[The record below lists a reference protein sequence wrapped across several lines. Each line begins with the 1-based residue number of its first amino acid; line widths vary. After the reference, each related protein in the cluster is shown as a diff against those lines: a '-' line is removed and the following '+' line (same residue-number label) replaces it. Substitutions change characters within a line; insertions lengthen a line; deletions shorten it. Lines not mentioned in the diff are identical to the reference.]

1 MNFICIESLE
11 AIRIILLTIN
21 QFRIKIKYFEK
32 KYFVSLLHMCALF
45 SVRIPCAGNVSGMAS
60 FGIGLNI
67 ENVQGEPLP
76 GTPLRL
82 RLRKYC
88 ELEGGPDP
96 ECDKKCSNG
105 GVCDENRRCLCP
117 NGYMGQFCNV
127 ILCYPQCRNGGICSA
142 PGRCTCPL
150 GYHGRVCEGGI
161 CRNKCLNGGKC
172 VQKDTCKCPKGFYGN
187 RCEFSTYIVIHDIA
201 VSHRF
206 FYGWELK
213 CKGLFFPKGKCVI
226 PCVNGGRCKGV
237 NKCKCKAGFSGDHC
251 EIITTRGLARL
262 HNRCLSRCRHGVCVG
277 HGICSCNTGYS
288 GRWCKRRKR
297 TLEKEESKEAKTL
310 GLKSHYCSQISTVS
324 IISIDTVSIYKTNF
338 FERID

>member
-1 MNFICIESLE
+1 MEIYAIINGRVMSYILDPDFEDQLPIIPSEVESVNFTWRSP
-11 AIRIILLTIN
+11 
-21 QFRIKIKYFEK
+21 KK
-32 KYFVSLLHMCALF
+32 KYFYNFDLLSSFDQEILQTPLVSIRKRGRVPRKPKVF

-187 RCEFSTYIVIHDIA
+187 RCEFSTYIVNA
-201 VSHRF
+201 L
-206 FYGWELK
+206 Y
-213 CKGLFFPKGKCVI
+213 
-226 PCVNGGRCKGV
+226 
-237 NKCKCKAGFSGDHC
+237 
-251 EIITTRGLARL
+251 LA
-262 HNRCLSRCRHGVCVG
+262 
-277 HGICSCNTGYS
+277 
-288 GRWCKRRKR
+288 
-297 TLEKEESKEAKTL
+297 
-310 GLKSHYCSQISTVS
+310 
-324 IISIDTVSIYKTNF
+324 
-338 FERID
+338 